1 MRRLALLALAATLLT
16 MFLLCACAANSGAT
30 PTPGPAATPGSSASA
45 SPLPSSRG
53 PAPSE
58 SPASEGQAAAVEAA
72 RRDAA
77 QRLNAPPESLRVED
91 VESRQWPDRSLG
103 CPRQGVLYAQVLTP
117 GYLIVLSNGS
127 RRLEYHT
134 DNRGMAV
141 FCQEQS

>member
-1 MRRLALLALAATLLT
+1 MRLPALSALAATLMLV
-16 MFLLCACAANSGAT
+16 LCACAANSGAT
-30 PTPGPAATPGSSASA
+30 PTPGAAGAPGSSASP

-53 PAPSE
+53 PAPRE
-58 SPASEGQAAAVEAA
+58 SPASEGQAAAAVDAA

-77 QRLNAPPESLRVED
+77 QRLNTSPESLRVED

-117 GYLIVLSNGS
+117 GYLIVLSSGS

-134 DNRGMAV
+134 DDRGMAV